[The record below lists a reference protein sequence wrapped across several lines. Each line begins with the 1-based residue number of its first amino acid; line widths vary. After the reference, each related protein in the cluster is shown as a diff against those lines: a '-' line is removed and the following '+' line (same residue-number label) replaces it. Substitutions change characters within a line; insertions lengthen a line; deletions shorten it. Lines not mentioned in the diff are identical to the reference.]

1 VLVANKVRIGMW
13 TLFLSFFRSRSVYM
27 YSPIMG
33 MHTTPR
39 RFEEFLATSSVP
51 NGRSVKVRCLI
62 WSALFMEK
70 QIESQIKS

>member
-1 VLVANKVRIGMW
+1 
-13 TLFLSFFRSRSVYM
+13 M

-62 WSALFMEK
+62 WSAMFMEK